1 MFDWMVWTAPT
12 AVFFILIATLLLL
25 MLLAEII
32 RPTIARRGL
41 LGFTTTRGERLFI
54 GLLLSAYLHLIWIG
68 FFPGMFSIFISSWVI
83 EIPLWWFT
91 ILCAM
96 IVAVIL
102 RWG

>member
-1 MFDWMVWTAPT
+1 MFDWMVWTVPT
-12 AVFFILIATLLLL
+12 AVFFILIAILLLM

-32 RPTIARRGL
+32 RPTIARRGFL
-41 LGFTTTRGERLFI
+41 RFTTTRGERLFI

-68 FFPGMFSIFISSWVI
+68 FFPALLTISISSWMI
-83 EIPLWWFT
+83 AIPLWWFT